1 MINKIIQKLNMSP
14 LMIIFIYLLTSAWLI
29 FNFCILITRGIHIDT
44 ILFLIFSFLLTFFII
59 KLIDLLFKAI
69 KFESKFNDMLDHIRK

>member
-29 FNFCILITRGIHIDT
+29 LNSYILITRGIHIDT
-44 ILFLIFSFLLTFFII
+44 ILFLIFSFLFTFFII